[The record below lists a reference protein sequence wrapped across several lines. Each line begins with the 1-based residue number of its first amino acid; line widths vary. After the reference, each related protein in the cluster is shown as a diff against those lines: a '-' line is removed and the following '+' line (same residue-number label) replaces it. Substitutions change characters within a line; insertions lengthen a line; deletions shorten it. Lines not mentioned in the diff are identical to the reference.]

1 MMNEVHNSETV
12 APVPAEGNGTSTN
25 CTETPI
31 PIPGYTILHLRAL
44 RDGIAPHGVASEIGL
59 RDAHYYAIECGYHPG
74 DPLIW
79 ESLSSYYG
87 ESEEV
92 LKEAAF
98 RQRRL
103 EKFLARQRRHNLLT
117 FHLLGG
123 YTITGTFESA
133 DEGSVKLIENTNQRK
148 VMINRVAITA
158 WRFISAGQE
167 EPIRY
172 QPPRSPAEQQV
183 SRMK

>member
-1 MMNEVHNSETV
+1 MTNEVDISETV
-12 APVPAEGNGTSTN
+12 APAPGEANGTATN
-25 CTETPI
+25 CSEPPVPT
-31 PIPGYTILHLRAL
+31 PGYTILHLRAL
-44 RDGIAPHGVASEIGL
+44 RDGIAPHGVAGEIGL

-74 DPLIW
+74 DPVIW

-103 EKFLARQRRHNLLT
+103 EKFLVRQRRHNLLT

-133 DEGSVKLIENTNQRK
+133 DEGSVKLIEHTNQRK

-158 WRFISAGQE
+158 WRFLAQGQE
-167 EPIRY
+167 ESSRY
-172 QPPRSPAEQQV
+172 QPQRSYEQPV